1 MPSSTDA
8 KTSWKLLAG
17 IALVSMILGYFL
29 YTSISVKTPEQ
40 VLSTSVG
47 ASKKG
52 GSIGSHRP
60 DFELP
65 DINGKPFS
73 SSDMDGKVVLVN
85 FWATWCPPCRK
96 EIPGFIA
103 LKTRYAEKGFDIIG
117 IAIDELA
124 AVQKFSEQFGVNYP
138 ILYGQEDA
146 SEVSRRYGNTMG
158 ALPFSVLVDRQGNVR
173 FLRAGELHQDQLEQ
187 ELLKYL

>member
-158 ALPFSVLVDRQGNVR
+158 ALPFSVLVDRQGKVR
-173 FLRAGELHQDQLEQ
+173 FLRAGELHQDQLER